1 MCCVGLFKINF
12 LWFLFVILGLV
23 ILFSHVYPTGEKETK
38 LIRKKPTHCELQQQ
52 LFYLMIMTHNGIMFL
67 FNRHKVHVCGYLGE
81 HYCSRVRSSDVE
93 LKGLRFLLHT
103 FKLQSVVNAWDHAD
117 FPRKSNEPAGAF
129 CADWTHIIT
138 TQGISRA
145 WRKGTECCKPSQV
158 LKIHILT
165 FIASFTVRPRL
176 CKSQFLLFYCTGHRP
191 CGWSKSNQFLS
202 RLPVWGNGCRP
213 EMENFKLGIVLM
225 KMCTGFP
232 NPR

>member
-1 MCCVGLFKINF
+1 MASC
-12 LWFLFVILGLV
+12 
-23 ILFSHVYPTGEKETK
+23 
-38 LIRKKPTHCELQQQ
+38 
-52 LFYLMIMTHNGIMFL
+52 FYLTGMKCMFVVTSA
-67 FNRHKVHVCGYLGE
+67 NIIVHVSAAAMLNSKVWGFC
-81 HYCSRVRSSDVE
+81 
-93 LKGLRFLLHT
+93 FTT

-117 FPRKSNEPAGAF
+117 FPPKSNEPAGAF